1 MKIMVIGDLHFR
13 ATSPRNRKDDYLKTL
28 EAKLLECWEIAKRH
42 DVSTIVQVGDIFHSP
57 EVAISTLLKAV
68 EIFDNAPVDVY
79 TMPGNHDLHGYNLES
94 YHRTSLR
101 LLDMLSDRLNVVGE
115 IREQLLSFLIEFKPY
130 TSTIDN
136 DYSAYQAQECS
147 NLKVLVMHSMLLD
160 HDLPYQAKYT
170 NLYKLDTNADIII
183 SGHDHVGYG
192 VIKRKDGK
200 LFVNP
205 GALMRLTASVAE
217 MERQV
222 QVAIVDLDTR
232 TAELVPI
239 LTAPKAVE
247 VLDRSAL
254 EEKKEREYALEEFAM
269 LIKENDGKACLS
281 VTEIVEQIGQKENI
295 SPKVIE
301 KAIEII
307 RSEM

>member
-1 MKIMVIGDLHFR
+1 M
-13 ATSPRNRKDDYLKTL
+13 
-28 EAKLLECWEIAKRH
+28 
-42 DVSTIVQVGDIFHSP
+42 
-57 EVAISTLLKAV
+57 AISTLLKAV
-68 EIFDNAPVDVY
+68 EIFDKAPVDVY

-94 YHRTSLR
+94 YHRTSLHLLNIISNR
-101 LLDMLSDRLNVVGE
+101 LEVVGE
-115 IREQLLSFLIEFKPY
+115 IQEQLLSFLIEFRPY

-147 NLKVLVMHSMLLD
+147 SLKILVMHSMLLD

-170 NLYKLDTNADIII
+170 NLYKLETNADIVI

-254 EEKKEREYALEEFAM
+254 EDKKEREYALEEFAM
-269 LIKENDGKACLS
+269 LIKAHDGKACLS